1 MKATCLE
8 VAQRVVANNDNKHEI
23 NVDGKPYKLR
33 LTMED
38 GAVDVKLYNLSEDV
52 SNDKIVKFLGAYGDT
67 LSIREE
73 LWDEKH
79 LFSGLPTGV
88 RIIRMIVKKNPVLHQ
103 Y

>member
-1 MKATCLE
+1 
-8 VAQRVVANNDNKHEI
+8 
-23 NVDGKPYKLR
+23 
-33 LTMED
+33 MED

-52 SNDKIVKFLGAYGDT
+52 PNDKIVKFLGAYGDT